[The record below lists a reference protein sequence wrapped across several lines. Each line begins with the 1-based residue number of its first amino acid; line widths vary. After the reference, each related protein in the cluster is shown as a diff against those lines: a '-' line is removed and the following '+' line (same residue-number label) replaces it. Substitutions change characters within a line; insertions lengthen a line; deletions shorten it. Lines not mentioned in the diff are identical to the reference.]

1 MAIVLTE
8 LVDGMQEQL
17 EGEGYELYSKTPKE
31 RFTVLI
37 MFHPEHK
44 RFAFIVFDKEDLGV
58 CERIDA
64 YVDIAIDKA
73 AAFRSKRSQREDGS
87 IRPTDQR

>member
-1 MAIVLTE
+1 MAIKLTE
-8 LVDGMQEQL
+8 LVDGMQNTL

-31 RFTVLI
+31 RLTVLI
-37 MFHPEHK
+37 MFHPESK
-44 RFAFIVFDKEDLGV
+44 RFAFIVFDNEELGV

-73 AAFRSKRSQREDGS
+73 AAFRSIRSHPEDGS
-87 IRPTDQR
+87 I